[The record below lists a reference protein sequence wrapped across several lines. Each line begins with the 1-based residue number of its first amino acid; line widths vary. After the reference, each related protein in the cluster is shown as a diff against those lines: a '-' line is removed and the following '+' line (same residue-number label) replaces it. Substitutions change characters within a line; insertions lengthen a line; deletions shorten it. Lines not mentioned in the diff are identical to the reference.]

1 MAAVST
7 ATRSSQV
14 TTIDTWPSC
23 RYRLRMYVEGPV
35 TGIAEGCERV
45 LRSLPQWFGVE
56 EALVMYVNDVERLPT
71 FVCRSARVTSG
82 PGTVMGFL
90 TLREHFPQ
98 AWEVHCVAV
107 HADYHRRGVGTCAA
121 VRN

>member
-1 MAAVST
+1 MAAAST

-56 EALVMYVNDVERLPT
+56 EALVMSMTSSACPPLSVGLPGLLP
-71 FVCRSARVTSG
+71 VLA
-82 PGTVMGFL
+82 P
-90 TLREHFPQ
+90 
-98 AWEVHCVAV
+98 
-107 HADYHRRGVGTCAA
+107 
-121 VRN
+121 